1 MYTLICHAL
10 LEGGILLLFLKQDLI
25 TCLIYFGSQKFYT
38 TFIQSSL
45 IQVIYVTKIIYKRGD
60 QLPIL

>member
-10 LEGGILLLFLKQDLI
+10 LEGGILLIFLKDLI
-25 TCLIYFGSQKFYT
+25 TYLIYFGSQNFYT

-45 IQVIYVTKIIYKRGD
+45 IQVINVTKIK
-60 QLPIL
+60 L